1 MFDHLVINTLFSVQI
16 KCLKWLREDS
26 LIEIG
31 PMKWNFSLCN
41 LYCLVVLINVG
52 AILRTRFIH
61 LLSNLTCTVVPLLE
75 RPPILQGEIYPDNKG
90 WPLSRRTIE
99 LLHILD
105 AILKLNIFI
114 GIIFLTVAKGY
125 MERTKNL
132 NIIYF

>member
-31 PMKWNFSLCN
+31 LMKWNFSLCN

-114 GIIFLTVAKGY
+114 GDISL
-125 MERTKNL
+125 
-132 NIIYF
+132 

>member
-31 PMKWNFSLCN
+31 LMKWNFSLCN